1 MVDVRTDLGI
11 IKAAETGDVRVI
23 ANGCGFVVRSGYEE
37 LLNAQRV

>member
-23 ANGCGFVVRSGYEE
+23 ANGCGCG
-37 LLNAQRV
+37 